1 MFVNMLAYIVY
12 NMFTIMLANMFPIMF
27 SNMLSNILAIVLPNM
42 LAIMFHISFYLPARS
57 SPPTYPHRK
66 GVDKIRGLVLR
77 LGWSGPTL

>member
-1 MFVNMLAYIVY
+1 MFVNMLADIVY
-12 NMFTIMLANMFPIMF
+12 NMFTIILANMLSNMFPI
-27 SNMLSNILAIVLPNM
+27 MLSNILAIVLSNM
-42 LAIMFHISFYLPARS
+42 LAIIFPISFYLPARS

>member
-1 MFVNMLAYIVY
+1 MLDKIVY
-12 NMFTIMLANMFPIMF
+12 NMFTIIFPIII
-27 SNMLSNILAIVLPNM
+27 SNILAIVTPNIFTIVLANMFPNM
-42 LAIMFHISFYLPARS
+42 FSIMLSVRFYLPARA